1 MNELRYSIVT
11 FGCKLNQFDSARA
24 ESILRA
30 GGFAPADDPAQASVI
45 VVNTCTVTGKAD
57 HDARKAARRLR
68 RLNPTARLIATGC
81 YAERDPEAL
90 RTAELFDDVVG
101 LHERERLPAALL
113 GRDECVT
120 VPLSL
125 TFPDPA
131 RAFLK
136 VQEGC
141 DLACSYC
148 IIPKVRGPGRSEP
161 IQSVLRELRAL
172 AAAGVREVGLTGV
185 NVGMWGRDL
194 TPALSLADL
203 LRAILDAALPLR
215 IRLNS
220 LEPRTVDASVL
231 SLMAQAPEVLAPHI
245 QIPLQSG
252 SDDVLARMSRN
263 YRTAHYREVIERAK
277 ATVPHVCLGA
287 DVITGFPGETAAEHA
302 ATEQFIASLPLDYL
316 HVFTYSSRPGTR
328 AASLSLQPKGDI
340 VRPRTNALIALGRE
354 AARRFRSSQL
364 GRVQNALVLA
374 GRTAAGQARTLT
386 GNYIEVLLP
395 QAESGQWLAVRMN
408 RLENDGQTVVGEVAA

>member
-1 MNELRYSIVT
+1 MTDRRYSIVT

-24 ESILRA
+24 ESILRS
-30 GGFAPADDPAQASVI
+30 GGFARTDDPSQAAVI

-81 YAERDPEAL
+81 YAERDPAGL
-90 RTAELFDDVVG
+90 RTAQLFDDVVG
-101 LHERERLPAALL
+101 LHERDRLPAALL
-113 GRDECVT
+113 GHDECVT

-125 TFPDPA
+125 TFPDPS

-161 IQSVLRELRAL
+161 IDSVLRELRAL
-172 AAAGVREVGLTGV
+172 SASGVREVGLTGV

-194 TPALSLADL
+194 FPTLELADL
-203 LRAILDAALPLR
+203 LSAILEAGLRMR

-220 LEPRTVDASVL
+220 LEPRTVDNRLL
-231 SLMAQAPEVLAPHI
+231 SLLAQAPDVLVPHI
-245 QIPLQSG
+245 QVPLQSG
-252 SDDVLARMSRN
+252 CDAVLARMSRN
-263 YRTAHYREVIERAK
+263 YRTTHYRDVIERAK
-277 ATVPHVCLGA
+277 AMVPHICLGA
-287 DVITGFPGETAAEHA
+287 DVITGFPGETASEHA
-302 ATEQFIASLPLDYL
+302 ASEQFIASLPLDYL
-316 HVFTYSSRPGTR
+316 HVFTYSARPGTR
-328 AASLSLQPKGDI
+328 AASLSEQPHGDT
-340 VRPRTNALIALGRE
+340 VRPRTAALLELGRA
-354 AARRFRSSQL
+354 AARRFRRSQL
-364 GRVQNALVLA
+364 GRVQSALVLA
-374 GRTAAGQARTLT
+374 GRTASGQARTLT

-395 QAESGQWLAVRMN
+395 QAEPGRILDVRLTK
-408 RLENDGQTVVGEVAA
+408 LENDGQTVLGEVAA